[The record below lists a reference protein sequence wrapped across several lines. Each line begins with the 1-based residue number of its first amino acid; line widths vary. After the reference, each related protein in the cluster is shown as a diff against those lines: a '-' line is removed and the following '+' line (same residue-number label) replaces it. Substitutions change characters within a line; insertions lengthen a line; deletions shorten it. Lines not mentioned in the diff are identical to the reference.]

1 MKAIGYIRVSTDD
14 QAREGVSLDNQKAKI
29 KAYCD
34 LKDLELVDVI
44 EDAGISA
51 KNLNRPGIK
60 KVLELARTKRID
72 AIVTYKL
79 DRMFRSTVDALEST
93 KKFDKWGVSFHSLQ
107 ENLDTKSAMGKF
119 FFTLTAALAEMERG
133 IVAERTTAALSHKRS
148 RNEKTGGD
156 VPFGYNLTENGLL
169 VANEAEQ
176 KAISLMVE
184 LRNKDYSLRAIA
196 GELEKEGYRTRRG
209 NDKWHHQS
217 ISQIIRSEAKRV
229 EALRLAA

>member
-1 MKAIGYIRVSTDD
+1 MKAIGYIRVSTED

-60 KVLELARTKRID
+60 KVLELARTKQID

-119 FFTLTAALAEMERG
+119 FFTLIAALAEMERG
-133 IVAERTTAALSHKRS
+133 IVSERTKAALSHKRS
-148 RNEKTGGD
+148 KNEKTGGD
-156 VPFGYNLTENGLL
+156 IPFGYTLVENDLL

-184 LRNKDYSLRAIA
+184 LRNKGYSLRAIA
-196 GELEKEGYRTRRG
+196 HELEKEGHKTKTG
-209 NDKWHHQS
+209 KTAWNPKT
-217 ISQIIRSEAKRV
+217 ISMVIKRAV
-229 EALRLAA
+229 NE

>member
-1 MKAIGYIRVSTDD
+1 MRAVGYIRVSTED

-60 KVLELARTKRID
+60 KVLELSKTKQID
-72 AIVTYKL
+72 AVVTYKL

-119 FFTLTAALAEMERG
+119 FFTLIAALAEMERG
-133 IVAERTTAALSHKRS
+133 IVSERTKAALSHKRS
-148 RNEKTGGD
+148 KNEKTGGD
-156 VPFGYNLTENGLL
+156 IPFGYNLTENGLL

-184 LRNKDYSLRAIA
+184 LRNKGYSLRAIA
-196 GELEKEGYRTRRG
+196 AELEKEGYRTRRG
-209 NDKWHHQS
+209 KAKWHHQT
-217 ISQIIRSEAKRV
+217 ISQIIKIESKRV
-229 EALRLAA
+229 KALRLAA

>member
-1 MKAIGYIRVSTDD
+1 MKPKCIGYIRVSTDD

-29 KAYCD
+29 QAYCD
-34 LKDLELVDVI
+34 LKDMELVDVI

-60 KVLELARTKRID
+60 KVLQLARTKQID

-79 DRMFRSTVDALEST
+79 DRMFRSTVDALETT
-93 KKFDKWGVSFHSLQ
+93 KRFDKWGVSFHSLQ

-133 IVAERTTAALSHKRS
+133 IVAERTRAALSHKRAKM
-148 RNEKTGGD
+148 EKTGGD

-184 LRNKDYSLRAIA
+184 LRNKGYSLRAIA
-196 GELEKEGYRTRRG
+196 AELEAEGYRTRRG
-209 NDKWHHQS
+209 KSKWHHQT
-217 ISQIIRSEAKRV
+217 INQILNSRM
-229 EALRLAA
+229 LRAA

>member
-1 MKAIGYIRVSTDD
+1 MKAVGYIRVSTED
-14 QAREGVSLDNQKAKI
+14 QAREGVSLDNQRAKI
-29 KAYCD
+29 QAYCN
-34 LKDLELVDVI
+34 LKDLDLIEII

-60 KVLELARTKRID
+60 KVLELARAKQID

-119 FFTLTAALAEMERG
+119 YFTLTAALAEMERG
-133 IVAERTTAALSHKRS
+133 IVAERTKAALSHKRS
-148 RNEKTGGD
+148 KNEKTGGD
-156 VPFGYNLTENGLL
+156 VPFGYNLTKNDLL

-184 LRNKDYSLRAIA
+184 LRNKGYSLRAIA
-196 GELEKEGYRTRRG
+196 HELEKEGHKTKTG
-209 NDKWHHQS
+209 KTAWNPKTVS
-217 ISQIIRSEAKRV
+217 MVIKRAV
-229 EALRLAA
+229 NE

>member
-60 KVLELARTKRID
+60 KVLELSQSKQVD

-79 DRMFRSTVDALEST
+79 DRMFRSTVDALETT

-133 IVAERTTAALSHKRS
+133 IVAERTKAALSHKRAKM
-148 RNEKTGGD
+148 EKTGGD

-184 LRNKDYSLRAIA
+184 LRNKGYSLRAIA
-196 GELEKEGYRTRRG
+196 GELEAEGYRTRRG
-209 NDKWHHQS
+209 NIKWHPNT
-217 ISQIIRSEAKRV
+217 ISRIIRSEEKRV